1 MVSFSIPSIFNSFNF
16 QFLYFAPMA
25 TTHQSRF
32 NPLPY
37 LLITPTM
44 IFVAVFTAWP
54 TLLAIYQSFFQQRLN
69 IARFREPT
77 FIGMENYIML
87 FSDERFLRV
96 LTNTFRYVLLTV
108 PISVLLAFLFALL
121 LNRKIRGVGLARL
134 GFFYPTILPLVSA
147 ATIWMFFFTPDYGL
161 LNSTLK
167 SLGYSGPENWT
178 GNPDLALLSIM
189 LVIIWKNAGFYM
201 IFYLAGLQSLPT
213 DVFEAAAIDGA
224 SGWQMLWRIAFPLLR
239 RTTLFITT
247 IAFIGAFRE
256 VDHIFVLT
264 QGGPSRASSVLLY
277 HLWQVR
283 FENQDV
289 GQASAITVVLVVLL
303 LMFTV
308 SNFLQSERGEAD
320 V

>member
-1 MVSFSIPSIFNSFNF
+1 MTNIAPSVRKQDVSGIPIPETGNRRR
-16 QFLYFAPMA
+16 L
-25 TTHQSRF
+25 

-37 LLITPTM
+37 LLILPT
-44 IFVAVFTAWP
+44 IFFVALFTVWP
-54 TLLAIYQSFFQQRLN
+54 TLLAIYQSFFRQRLN
-69 IARFREPT
+69 ILKFRDPT
-77 FIGMENYIML
+77 FIGLENYQTL
-87 FSDERFLRV
+87 LTDERFLRV
-96 LTNTFRYVLLTV
+96 LQNTFYYILGTV
-108 PISVLLAFLFALL
+108 PISILLAFLFALL
-121 LNRKIRGVGLARL
+121 LNRKVRGVGFARL
-134 GFFYPTILPLVSA
+134 GFFYPTIMPLVSA

-161 LNSTLK
+161 FNSTLQL
-167 SLGYSGPENWT
+167 LGYSGPQNWT
-178 GNPDLALLSIM
+178 GNPDLALLAIM
-189 LVIIWKNAGFYM
+189 IVMVWKNAGFYM

-224 SGWQMLWRIAFPLLR
+224 SSWQMLWRIAFPLLR

-264 QGGPSRASSVLLY
+264 KGGPSRASTVLLY

-289 GQASAITVVLVVLL
+289 GQAAAITVILVAVLL
-303 LMFTV
+303 IFTI
-308 SNFLQSERGEAD
+308 SNFVVSERGGSDD